1 MGRLGQQAMGYIE
14 QVARDALQAA
24 YADLAKARRTLLPVA
39 GVLAL
44 IHLLTVYPYLEAS
57 REIAGIEASMAAN
70 GGLLAALEPEIEKLQ
85 EASASAGAQL
95 TTLLKGVTA
104 EMVGSFA
111 GLRSLVATALE
122 DETPDTELQPEASG
136 SMQVQ
141 APPEQI
147 QAPPEQIQIQAPPE
161 QIQIQAPQANAP
173 LDPAAYPPPRS
184 AGPFVASPELQEI
197 LDALA
202 AGEPAWE
209 RLIAY
214 ARRDIVEAAYGR
226 AERDWSRH
234 IRPAYLSA
242 LEASMASARRVAAQA
257 PESAAPTAAALHA
270 AADAMAQQRAV
281 LETIQI
287 SHDNVVDQALGTD
300 WWHTVQGKS
309 AYADAVTQSVAD
321 QMDAIMQTAK
331 APSEAIRATLTLQEE
346 LRAALVLRQEELE
359 QQFAE
364 QRAQL
369 AALSG
374 TAGVVPVDLASF
386 IGLFPLALGLVLA
399 FMLWRVGEARH
410 QGAQAAGDLGR
421 AAPEDRDVRAWLT
434 RRVLGGGDGLA
445 PSLVTIALAA
455 GALVWIAL
463 TAWQIAHSP
472 SDPPLA
478 PWTSATLGALV
489 VLVAAGRDL
498 AAIRRLAA
506 ELRR

>member
-1 MGRLGQQAMGYIE
+1 MSYIE
-14 QVARDALQAA
+14 QIARDALQAA
-24 YADLAKARRTLLPVA
+24 YTDLAKARRTLLPVA

-57 REIAGIEASMAAN
+57 REIAGIETTMAGN
-70 GGLLAALEPEIEKLQ
+70 SGLLAALEPEIAKLQ
-85 EASASAGAQL
+85 EASASAEAQL

-111 GLRSLVATALE
+111 GLRSLVASAMEGRTQDPGL
-122 DETPDTELQPEASG
+122 PPEPVAS
-136 SMQVQ
+136 SPMQQMPMQMQ
-141 APPEQI
+141 APPEQMQM
-147 QAPPEQIQIQAPPE
+147 QAPMQQMPMQMQAPL
-161 QIQIQAPQANAP
+161 ANLP
-173 LDPAAYPPPRS
+173 LDPAAYPRPGS
-184 AGPFVASPELQEI
+184 AGPFVASPELQDI
-197 LDALA
+197 LAALA

-242 LEASMASARRVAAQA
+242 LEASTASARRVAGRA
-257 PESAAPTAAALHA
+257 PESAAQTAAALYA
-270 AADAMAQQRAV
+270 AADAMAEQRAV

-287 SHDNVVDQALGTD
+287 SHDQVVDEALGTD

-331 APSEAIRATLTLQEE
+331 APSAAIRATLALQEE

-364 QRAQL
+364 QREQL
-369 AALSG
+369 ATLSG

-410 QGAQAAGDLGR
+410 QGAQAAADLGR
-421 AAPEDRDVRAWLT
+421 AAPGDRDVRAWLT
-434 RRVLGGGDGLA
+434 RRVLGGDGLA

-455 GALVWIAL
+455 GALLWIAL
-463 TAWQIAHSP
+463 AAWQIAHSP